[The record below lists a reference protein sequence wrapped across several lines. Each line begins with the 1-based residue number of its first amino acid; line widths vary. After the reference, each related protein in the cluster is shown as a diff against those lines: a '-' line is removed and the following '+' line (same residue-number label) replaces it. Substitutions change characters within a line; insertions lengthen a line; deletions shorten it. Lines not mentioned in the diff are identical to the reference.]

1 MIATIL
7 PGSANFHAVGYNE
20 RKVAKGAARLIE
32 MRNFG
37 TLGTFG
43 RPTADELTKYLQE
56 YTSRNGRIRKAQF
69 HVAVSCKGHEMS
81 ETEMLEFTH
90 RYLAE
95 MGYME
100 PGQPLLVYS
109 HHDTDNIH
117 LHVITSRIA
126 PDGRKIAHSHERR
139 RSQEAIDRILGTD
152 RKQKTDKDIENAG
165 LYTFSSFAQFKAVMS
180 SMGYEAYKKDGTV
193 FIKHGGK
200 VQREIPL
207 AEIEAMYK
215 SGRRDRM
222 RCRQLRGILLKYRDT
237 CTDKEEL
244 KKEMKEKFG
253 IDIVFFGRKDKPFGY
268 MVVDHAKK
276 TVIHGARVLSV
287 EELLDFAT
295 PEERL
300 DRVEDFIDRLLTLN
314 PKTTQSEIYAKI
326 RRQHAYIKKGVVYF
340 GGTSRPL
347 KPFMAEAIDRNN
359 RIAWVERFRPATE
372 AERDMLCR
380 IFKVSRPDLVT
391 LTPERAEAYNEAVGR
406 LRGIFTDET
415 VSLKAGM
422 YAEGFILREQDGTAF
437 AIDFKRHIIV
447 NLAEE
452 GFDLKRLK
460 RKAFSGQRQTPSR
473 TKTALRP
480 FRLSGLKDA
489 GGGSQSGKREWE
501 VGHKDNPDDLDNN
514 RQLRR

>member
-37 TLGTFG
+37 ALGTFG
-43 RPTADELTKYLQE
+43 RPTADELTKYLME

-69 HVAVSCKGHEMS
+69 HVAISCNGHEMS
-81 ETEMLEFTH
+81 ESELLEFTH

-109 HHDTDNIH
+109 HHDTDNTH
-117 LHVITSRIA
+117 LHAITSRIA

-139 RSQEAIDRILGTD
+139 RSQEVIDHILGTD
-152 RKQKTDKDIENAG
+152 RKQRTDKDIENARQ
-165 LYTFSSFAQFKAVMS
+165 YTFSSFAQFKAVMS
-180 SMGYEAYKKDGTV
+180 SMGYETYRKDGTV
-193 FIKHGGK
+193 FMKYGGK

-207 AEIEAMYK
+207 AEIEVQYK
-215 SGRRDRM
+215 SGRRDRV
-222 RCRQLRGILLKYRDT
+222 RCRQLRGILLRYRNI

-244 KKEMKEKFG
+244 RKEMKEKFG
-253 IDIVFFGRKDKPFGY
+253 IDIVFFGRRDRPFGY
-268 MVVDHAKK
+268 MMVDHAQK

-300 DRVEDFIDRLLTLN
+300 DRMEDFIDRLLTLN
-314 PKTTQSEIYAKI
+314 PKITQSEIYAKI
-326 RRQHAYIKKGVVYF
+326 RKQHAYIKKGVVYS

-380 IFKVSRPDLVT
+380 IFKVSRTDLVT
-391 LTPERAEAYNEAVGR
+391 LTQERTETYNEAVGR
-406 LRGIFTDET
+406 LLEIFADET
-415 VSLKAGM
+415 VSVKAGL
-422 YAEGFILREQDGTAF
+422 YAQGFTLREQDGTAF

-447 NLAEE
+447 NLADE
-452 GFDLKRLK
+452 GFDLERLK
-460 RKAFSGQRQTPSR
+460 REAAPGQRNAPS
-473 TKTALRP
+473 KAKAGHRP
-480 FRLSGLKDA
+480 FRLTGLKDA
-489 GGGSQSGKREWE
+489 GGGSQSEKREWE
-501 VGHKDNPDDLDNN
+501 VGRKDNTDDLDNSQ
-514 RQLRR
+514 QLKR

>member
-7 PGSANFHAVGYNE
+7 PGSANFHVVGYNE

-126 PDGRKIAHSHERR
+126 PDGRKIAHCHERR

-200 VQREIPL
+200 VRREIPL
-207 AEIEAMYK
+207 AEIETLYK
-215 SGRRDRM
+215 SGHRDRM
-222 RCRQLRGILLKYRDT
+222 RCRQLRGILIKYRNT

-244 KKEMKEKFG
+244 RKEMKEKFG
-253 IDIVFFGRKDKPFGY
+253 VDLVFFGRKDRPFGY
-268 MVVDHAKK
+268 MMVDHAKK

-300 DRVEDFIDRLLTLN
+300 DRMEDFIDRLLTLN

-415 VSLKAGM
+415 VSVKAGM

>member
-43 RPTADELTKYLQE
+43 RPTADELTKYLME

-81 ETEMLEFTH
+81 ETELLEFTH

-109 HHDTDNIH
+109 HHDTDNTH

-152 RKQKTDKDIENAG
+152 RKQKTDKDIENARQ
-165 LYTFSSFAQFKAVMS
+165 YTFSSFAQFKAVMS
-180 SMGYEAYKKDGTV
+180 SMGYEAYRKDGTV

-207 AEIEAMYK
+207 AEIEALYK
-215 SGRRDRM
+215 NGRRDRM
-222 RCRQLRGILLKYRDT
+222 RCRQLRGILLKYRDI
-237 CTDKEEL
+237 CTGKEEL
-244 KKEMKEKFG
+244 QKELKEKFG
-253 IDIVFFGRKDKPFGY
+253 VDLVFFGRKDRPFGY
-268 MVVDHAKK
+268 MAVNHAKK
-276 TVIHGARVLSV
+276 TVIHGARILSV

-300 DRVEDFIDRLLTLN
+300 DRMEDFIDRLLTLN
-314 PKTTQSEIYAKI
+314 PKMTQSEIYAKI
-326 RRQHAYIKKGVVYF
+326 RKQHAYIKKGVVYS

-380 IFKVSRPDLVT
+380 IFKVSRPDLII
-391 LTPERAEAYNEAVGR
+391 LTPEKTEVYNEAVGR
-406 LRGIFTDET
+406 LREIFADGTAS
-415 VSLKAGM
+415 VKAGL
-422 YAEGFILREQDGTAF
+422 YAEGFILREQDGTTF
-437 AIDFKRHIIV
+437 AIDFKRYVIV
-447 NLAEE
+447 NLTGE
-452 GFDLKRLK
+452 GFDLERLK
-460 RKAFSGQRQTPSR
+460 RKAAPGQSQAPLN
-473 TKTALRP
+473 TKTAHRP
-480 FRLSGLKDA
+480 FRLTGLKDA
-489 GGGSQSGKREWE
+489 GGGSRSGKREWE
-501 VGHKDNPDDLDNN
+501 VGRKDNPDDLDGSQ
-514 RQLRR
+514 QLKR

>member
-20 RKVAKGAARLIE
+20 HKVAKGAARLIE

-37 TLGTFG
+37 ALGTFG
-43 RPTADELTKYLQE
+43 RPTADELTKYLME

-81 ETEMLEFTH
+81 EAGLLEFTH
-90 RYLAE
+90 RYLTE

-109 HHDTDNIH
+109 HHDTDN
-117 LHVITSRIA
+117 TRIA

-152 RKQKTDKDIENAG
+152 RKQKTDKDIENAKQ
-165 LYTFSSFAQFKAVMS
+165 YTFSSFAQFKAVMS
-180 SMGYEAYKKDGTV
+180 SMGYETYRKDGTV
-193 FIKHGGK
+193 FIKYGGK

-207 AEIEAMYK
+207 AEIEAHYK
-215 SGRRDRM
+215 SGCRDRM
-222 RCRQLRGILLKYRDT
+222 RCRRLRGILLKYRNT
-237 CTDKEEL
+237 CTDKDEL
-244 KKEMKEKFG
+244 RKEMKEKFG
-253 IDIVFFGRKDKPFGY
+253 IDIVFFGRRDRPFGY
-268 MVVDHAKK
+268 MMVDHAKK

-380 IFKVSRPDLVT
+380 VFKVSRTDLVT
-391 LTPERAEAYNEAVGR
+391 TMPERKEAYNEAVGR
-406 LRGIFTDET
+406 LREIFADET
-415 VSLKAGM
+415 VSVKAGM
-422 YAEGFILREQDGTAF
+422 YAAGFTLREQDGTAF

-460 RKAFSGQRQTPSR
+460 RKAVSGQRQTPSR

-480 FRLSGLKDA
+480 FRLTALKDA

-501 VGHKDNPDDLDNN
+501 VGHRDNPDDLDNG